1 MSTGTEKGQAF
12 GADDIKYIIIS
23 DENEING
30 MVRDL
35 RNIKGAIHKYDEDT
49 VDRLTSRIIT
59 VKQIR
64 SDF

>member
-30 MVRDL
+30 MVR
-35 RNIKGAIHKYDEDT
+35 
-49 VDRLTSRIIT
+49 
-59 VKQIR
+59 
-64 SDF
+64 